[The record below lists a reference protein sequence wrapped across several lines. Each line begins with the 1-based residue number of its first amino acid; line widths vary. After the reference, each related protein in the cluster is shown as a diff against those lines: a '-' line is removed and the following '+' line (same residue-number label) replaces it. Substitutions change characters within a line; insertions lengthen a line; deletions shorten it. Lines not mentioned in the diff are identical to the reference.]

1 MRAHW
6 LRRRIPDEIDAAAAT
21 AAADQDAPDP
31 GVAGPAEGEPTEPEQ
46 AGSSAPPAVRPAFG
60 HPTF

>member
-6 LRRRIPDEIDAAAAT
+6 LRCRIPDEIDAVAEAAAAGQDGPEHG
-21 AAADQDAPDP
+21 AAE
-31 GVAGPAEGEPTEPEQ
+31 PAQGEPAEPEQ
-46 AGSSAPPAVRPAFG
+46 VGSSAPSAVRPAFG